1 MRQAPAQ
8 SRGPAARRAA
18 SSTANPVPLAGAR
31 AALWDGAMSPSPSD
45 SSASDDLVLGD
56 RRRGAPIR
64 AGTAGRTRAQLLDD
78 EGLAPRD
85 LRRGQH
91 HRTVERLATDVYRG
105 ADDSTHPD
113 AREIAVLQGLT
124 RGTARLATHDT
135 AAALLGLWEERLR
148 RPHHLTV
155 PRDGGRVRRPGLIV
169 PHRADIPGEFIAEV
183 AGIPVTTPAWTWADR
198 AASQSLVEAVVSAD
212 VLLRSP
218 RIAFEGPGVA
228 VAAPE
233 DLLAAVQ
240 AKTGSRGIRQVRRAA
255 GLARPGADS
264 PQETRLRVAI
274 MLAGLP
280 EPEVNEWVLDAQGG
294 RLFQPD
300 LLFRELRVAVQYE
313 GPHHSDPRQ
322 VERDVHRAELAADH
336 GWIEVRIT
344 RRHAVDGW
352 APAIARIVDA
362 LRRQGW
368 DGALIRR

>member
-1 MRQAPAQ
+1 MP
-8 SRGPAARRAA
+8 
-18 SSTANPVPLAGAR
+18 
-31 AALWDGAMSPSPSD
+31 PSPSD
-45 SSASDDLVLGD
+45 PSATDDLVLGD

-85 LRRGQH
+85 LRRGRY
-91 HRTVERLATDVYRG
+91 HRTVERLTTDVYRG
-105 ADDSTHPD
+105 ADGSAHPD
-113 AREIAVLQGLT
+113 AREIALLQGLT
-124 RGTARLATHDT
+124 RGTARVATHGT

-148 RPHHLTV
+148 APHHLTV

-169 PHRADIPGEFIAEV
+169 PHRADISGEFITEV

-212 VLLRSP
+212 ALLRSP

-228 VAAPE
+228 VAASE

-240 AKTGSRGIRQVRRAA
+240 AKAGSRGIRRVRRAA

-280 EPEVNEWVLDAQGG
+280 EPEVNEWVVDAQGR

-300 LLFRELRVAVQYE
+300 LLFREQRVAVQYE
-313 GPHHSDPRQ
+313 GIHHSAPRQ

-344 RRHAVDGW
+344 RRHTVDGW